1 MTDDR
6 LLGHNE
12 SHYPRFRNDRAV
24 SEIQSGRGSSNASAY
39 RRRTITRMSIST
51 WANGTRSAAPTAR
64 RGSASIHDWDR
75 SRPIRQTVN
84 TSSDSPR
91 LVTGDRPQ
99 G

>member
-51 WANGTRSAAPTAR
+51 WANGTRSATPTAR

-75 SRPIRQTVN
+75 NSVRHVAGEGVA
-84 TSSDSPR
+84 DER
-91 LVTGDRPQ
+91 LALIGPTAK
-99 G
+99 